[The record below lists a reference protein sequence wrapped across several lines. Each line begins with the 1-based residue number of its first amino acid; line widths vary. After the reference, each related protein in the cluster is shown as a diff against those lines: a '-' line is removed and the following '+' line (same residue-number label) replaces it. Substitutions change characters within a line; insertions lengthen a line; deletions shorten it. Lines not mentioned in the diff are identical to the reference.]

1 MKPNK
6 TFELDIEDI
15 QLIEESLHLLLN
27 NLLIDDDRSQSK
39 ARKIHNLLGRLH
51 NQKIGIDLKNIC
63 KRLVCLYK

>member
-15 QLIEESLHLLLN
+15 QLIEESLHLRLN

-39 ARKIHNLLGRLH
+39 ARKIHDLLGHIH
-51 NQKIGIDLKNIC
+51 NQKNWYRPKKIYVSG
-63 KRLVCLYK
+63 